1 MGIIFG
7 IVTLLFAFYVFLFAS
22 QGMRLPGS
30 KYLIY
35 LFPGDLAPLCFRNCT
50 PELSSLPFHIVWI
63 YQSQNLSGSS
73 QFEYKSKKL
82 DPFCD
87 LKYPRLLFV

>member
-35 LFPGDLAPLCFRNCT
+35 LFPGDLAPLCFRNCISGT
-50 PELSSLPFHIVWI
+50 DISYSFTPVQACTGDYLDLQITQAGAHLPELDALLP
-63 YQSQNLSGSS
+63 LT
-73 QFEYKSKKL
+73 L
-82 DPFCD
+82 PA
-87 LKYPRLLFV
+87 